1 MPISFDR
8 RTGETHAL
16 AEDAGVLTVPA
27 EKHVGAM
34 QGTRRK
40 HAAVRQVIRHW
51 SMTYPCSM
59 RTLGAEEPESDMI
72 DY

>member
-1 MPISFDR
+1 
-8 RTGETHAL
+8 
-16 AEDAGVLTVPA
+16 
-27 EKHVGAM
+27 M
-34 QGTRRK
+34 QGMRRK
-40 HAAVRQVIRHW
+40 YAEVVRHW